1 MPKLRPS
8 PSQGRCFLAPRA
20 PSAPANPSQHR
31 KRGEATLHHP
41 GTKHDAHLNGSCH
54 ANHQFSRIQRQS
66 AYYFS
71 HTQPLQRGGAAS
83 ARGLNLLKRWRS
95 KRQPTLWRSKRRQ
108 TLWSYKR
115 LPTLWRSKRQLSRG
129 AWSASS
135 GGAPQSPSPHQGRR
149 FLSHFSAA
157 VSPGSARDMACKH
170 LGLKRGGYTGAGPSR
185 RLSCR

>member
-1 MPKLRPS
+1 MHTLMVHQFSRILENQFSKFNGPS
-8 PSQGRCFLAPRA
+8 IPPPSR
-20 PSAPANPSQHR
+20 
-31 KRGEATLHHP
+31 E
-41 GTKHDAHLNGSCH
+41 
-54 ANHQFSRIQRQS
+54 NHQFSRIQRQS

-83 ARGLNLLKRWRS
+83 ARGLNRLKRWRS

-115 LPTLWRSKRQLSRG
+115 LPTLWRFKRQLSRG

-135 GGAPQSPSPHQGRR
+135 GGAPHSPSPHHRRR

-157 VSPGSARDMACKH
+157 VSPGSVRDMA
-170 LGLKRGGYTGAGPSR
+170 
-185 RLSCR
+185 

>member
-1 MPKLRPS
+1 MHTLMVHQFSRILENQFSKFNGPS
-8 PSQGRCFLAPRA
+8 IPPPSR
-20 PSAPANPSQHR
+20 
-31 KRGEATLHHP
+31 E
-41 GTKHDAHLNGSCH
+41 
-54 ANHQFSRIQRQS
+54 NHQFSRIQRQS

-83 ARGLNLLKRWRS
+83 ARGLNRLKRWRS

-115 LPTLWRSKRQLSRG
+115 LPTLWRFKRQLSRG

-135 GGAPQSPSPHQGRR
+135 GGAPHSPSPHQGRR

-157 VSPGSARDMACKH
+157 VSPGSVRDMA
-170 LGLKRGGYTGAGPSR
+170 
-185 RLSCR
+185 